1 MPFSYWFYSVFIRFW
16 WFLNNKLILT
26 NDFCFSFQVSS
37 ISLWFLDIRISNR
50 KPYKSI
56 SIRMNHSGDFW
67 IVSENNQTLWFNR
80 QNNSVAWRCS
90 VRSNSHSIRI
100 EWAKVFEMC
109 SIKLLFICLYH
120 SCIKFTNYQFPNSH
134 THTCLCL
141 SFAPVQKQQQ
151 PYTM

>member
-1 MPFSYWFYSVFIRFW
+1 MISVSHSRWAQFPYGFW
-16 WFLNNKLILT
+16 IFEYPT
-26 NDFCFSFQVSS
+26 ES
-37 ISLWFLDIRISNR
+37 RTE
-50 KPYKSI
+50 SI

-90 VRSNSHSIRI
+90 VRSNSHSIWI

-109 SIKLLFICLYH
+109 SIKLLFICLFH

>member
-1 MPFSYWFYSVFIRFW
+1 MISVSHSRWAQFPYGFW
-16 WFLNNKLILT
+16 IFEYPT
-26 NDFCFSFQVSS
+26 ES
-37 ISLWFLDIRISNR
+37 RTE
-50 KPYKSI
+50 SI

-109 SIKLLFICLYH
+109 SIKLLFICLFH

>member
-1 MPFSYWFYSVFIRFW
+1 MISVSHSRWVQFPYGFW
-16 WFLNNKLILT
+16 IFEYPT
-26 NDFCFSFQVSS
+26 ES
-37 ISLWFLDIRISNR
+37 RTE
-50 KPYKSI
+50 SI